1 MEQAYIVEGFRTAV
15 GRAHKG
21 AFKSTRSDDLAV
33 AVINHLINAVPQI
46 DPGRIDDL
54 IVGCA
59 YPEGEQGLQMG
70 RLIGLMCLP
79 TKVPGFIVNRFC
91 GSGLESIAIASQRI
105 QAGMADII
113 IAGGTESMTMIPR
126 NGYKLSPNPEMAINH
141 PEYLISMG
149 LTAENVAEKYHIT
162 RERQDEYSFLSHQK
176 AIAAIN
182 EGKFKNEIV
191 PITIKERYPDH
202 NEQIHIHEFVFS
214 EDEGPRPDTS
224 IEKLASLQPVFK
236 QNGLITAG
244 NSSPMNDGSSFVLV
258 VSGKALKEFNLKPK
272 LRVVSYAAIGVP
284 PEIMG
289 IGPVE
294 AVPLALQK
302 AGLTLNDIDLI
313 ELNEAF
319 ASQALAVIDQ
329 LKLPIQK
336 VNVNGGAIALG
347 HPLGAT
353 GAKLTTQLMNEM
365 SRRNSRYGIVTACI
379 GGGQGVAGIFENLRT
394 R

>member
-21 AFKSTRSDDLAV
+21 ALKTTRSDDLAV
-33 AVINHLINAVPQI
+33 AVINHLLKAVPEVA
-46 DPGRIDDL
+46 PERIDDL

-70 RLIGLMCLP
+70 RLIGLMSLP
-79 TKVPGFIVNRFC
+79 IKVPGFIINRFC

-126 NGYKLSPNPEMAINH
+126 NGYKLSPNPEMALNH

-149 LTAENVAEKYHIT
+149 LTAENIAEKYAIS
-162 RERQDEYSFLSHQK
+162 RDRQDAFSLSSHQK
-176 AIAAIN
+176 AVAAIKA
-182 EGKFKNEIV
+182 GKFLDEIV
-191 PITIKERYPDH
+191 PISIKESYLDQNDQVQHREY
-202 NEQIHIHEFVFS
+202 VFKS
-214 EDEGPRPDTS
+214 DECPRADTS
-224 IEKLASLQPVFK
+224 LEKLTNLQAVFK
-236 QNGLITAG
+236 QGGVITAG
-244 NSSPMNDGSSFVLV
+244 NSSPMNDGASFVLI
-258 VSGKALKEFNLKPK
+258 VSGKMLKELGLKPK
-272 LRVVSYAAIGVP
+272 LRMVSYAAAGVP
-284 PEIMG
+284 PQIMG

-294 AVPLALQK
+294 AVPLALNK
-302 AGLTLNDIDLI
+302 AGLGLKDIDLI

-319 ASQALAVIDQ
+319 AAQSIAVIDQ
-329 LKLPIQK
+329 LGLPQEI

-353 GAKLTTQLMNEM
+353 GAKLTTQIMREM
-365 SRRNSRYGIVTACI
+365 KHRNSRYGMVTACV
-379 GGGQGVAGIFENLRT
+379 GGGQGVAGIFENLQN
-394 R
+394 